1 MMQKFQKFLKISLR
15 DILRQFS
22 MGINYKHNEVGFL
35 RFLYI
40 LLLFKT
46 NYRWAKSMQQLHHSC
61 APFYFLQFLTSNRSY
76 TLNNGPN
83 NKIFF
88 GKCPLAFCLS
98 LGKVRIVISLLGNEL
113 KIIEKNPL
121 FKKGI
126 PFLKRGYTS
135 AC

>member
-1 MMQKFQKFLKISLR
+1 MKTVH
-15 DILRQFS
+15 
-22 MGINYKHNEVGFL
+22 NYDAIIVAL
-35 RFLYI
+35 TLLIYI
-40 LLLFKT
+40 
-46 NYRWAKSMQQLHHSC
+46 
-61 APFYFLQFLTSNRSY
+61 

-88 GKCPLAFCLS
+88 WKCPLAFCLS

-113 KIIEKNPL
+113 KIIEKNPF

-126 PFLKRGYTS
+126 PYLKGGYTS

>member
-1 MMQKFQKFLKISLR
+1 MGPNSCQKSC
-15 DILRQFS
+15 QF
-22 MGINYKHNEVGFL
+22 
-35 RFLYI
+35 
-40 LLLFKT
+40 
-46 NYRWAKSMQQLHHSC
+46 
-61 APFYFLQFLTSNRSY
+61 APVLCIGLENGSNFSY